1 MLDAM
6 SSAAAPGPALSTSD
20 SIPYAQTILA
30 LELSQ
35 LALVQRAV
43 ELLFR
48 TAHSEAYQQ
57 LVRAGADATALHRPG
72 SFGVFMRY
80 DFHLTGAGPRL
91 IEVNTNAGGALLNG
105 LHTAAYCKPE
115 QLDWLCCDPPRVD
128 DVEAFIAG
136 SFRAELEAA
145 RGAGAELRRLAIA
158 DERPREQFLYPEFE
172 LFREL
177 FARHGVEAHICDT
190 DELTR
195 AADGGIELD
204 GKRIDLVYLR
214 DTDFRLASARTRAL
228 REAWLADRVV
238 VTPSPR
244 EHHLLGDKRRLEI
257 FSCDKTLRA
266 LGLPAE
272 DAAFLAGIVPETR
285 PLASMS
291 FDEAWRT
298 RREWVF
304 KPAASF
310 GSKAVYRGD
319 KISKRRL
326 EQVWAEPDFLAQRR
340 VNPGTIQVETEQ
352 GPQAMKFDVR
362 AYVYRDRVF
371 TLGARVYQGQVT
383 NLRSPGGGFSA
394 ICVARDR
401 GAPGSCCPAL
411 DAPAS

>member
-72 SFGVFMRY
+72 SFGVFMGY

-145 RGAGAELRRLAIA
+145 RGTGAELSRLAIA
-158 DERPREQFLYPEFE
+158 SSSSSVSSSRGTASRPTSATRTSS
-172 LFREL
+172 R
-177 FARHGVEAHICDT
+177 ARPT
-190 DELTR
+190 
-195 AADGGIELD
+195 AASSSTANGS
-204 GKRIDLVYLR
+204 
-214 DTDFRLASARTRAL
+214 TWSTCA
-228 REAWLADRVV
+228 
-238 VTPSPR
+238 TPTS
-244 EHHLLGDKRRLEI
+244 
-257 FSCDKTLRA
+257 
-266 LGLPAE
+266 
-272 DAAFLAGIVPETR
+272 
-285 PLASMS
+285 
-291 FDEAWRT
+291 AWRA
-298 RREWVF
+298 R
-304 KPAASF
+304 
-310 GSKAVYRGD
+310 
-319 KISKRRL
+319 
-326 EQVWAEPDFLAQRR
+326 
-340 VNPGTIQVETEQ
+340 
-352 GPQAMKFDVR
+352 VR
-362 AYVYRDRVF
+362 APC
-371 TLGARVYQGQVT
+371 AR
-383 NLRSPGGGFSA
+383 PGWPTA
-394 ICVARDR
+394 WW
-401 GAPGSCCPAL
+401 
-411 DAPAS
+411 